1 MLVMFAVG
9 LMNVFWMA
17 LMALVALGERQ
28 LPGRGG
34 SARRPER
41 YCLCGRAGFY

>member
-17 LMALVALGERQ
+17 LMALLALASGNCRAGR
-28 LPGRGG
+28 LPRT
-34 SARRPER
+34 AAR
-41 YCLCGRAGFY
+41 YCLCGRARFY